1 MWEMAYKNSRLC
13 WWTAIEAF
21 SNMWGKKRSLIPV
34 SICWFCFCTAFFPQ
48 DWYLSYP
55 KNYTT
60 KWPLCCNQPPKGM
73 AKCLQH
79 HTAAVRFYQGM
90 FPALSTAWLST
101 VKCWKFRRSSN
112 SSRNDGI
119 GPSTE
124 LTARRYFK
132 SPPCVICVIP
142 CAAPP
147 GLLLPSWFRSKQ
159 LLILPLAVFS
169 HATTDTLADSSYYRQ
184 QTNET
189 ARQTCLQSSVVT
201 GTLSGYHGKT
211 RKWWTALCLPSKDI
225 RSNKV
230 TTEQLTAE
238 QESSSESPALRT
250 WQWWMSCQTSY
261 KTNQVWN

>member
-1 MWEMAYKNSRLC
+1 MDCYRGLQQYV
-13 WWTAIEAF
+13 
-21 SNMWGKKRSLIPV
+21 GKKKEAWFQSPSAGSVFVLHSFLRTGISVIQKITPQSDPSAATSLQKGWPSV
-34 SICWFCFCTAFFPQ
+34 CS
-48 DWYLSYP
+48 
-55 KNYTT
+55 TT
-60 KWPLCCNQPPKGM
+60 QQQRGS
-73 AKCLQH
+73 
-79 HTAAVRFYQGM
+79 TQGM

-147 GLLLPSWFRSKQ
+147 GLLLPSWFRSK

-169 HATTDTLADSSYYRQ
+169 HATTDTLADLSYYRQ

-230 TTEQLTAE
+230 TTGQLTAE
-238 QESSSESPALRT
+238 QEISSESPALRT